1 MATIT
6 PYKIATRTWA
16 NNTMGSAAKFSY
28 STGNDCLIVSDIN
41 QDSSAYLVTPSSNVN
56 GAIPSSY
63 LSNSTKCIKQS
74 DLDEYYKKKYVNVDT
89 TIKYK
94 SNLAAFNAYHIKISC
109 NYCNDMESN
118 SSNPSYPMRTG
129 ILKDLTNN
137 VTITCINKLNNRTIA
152 YTDCSCVL
160 TALPNV
166 TLTKIE
172 AICIDAS
179 NGSSLVNNPSTGAIS
194 NAHFLGYYLKDMYKY
209 YNNGDSSYAYN
220 ITASITPEYG
230 VMYNSPFEPQKYI
243 PTINNV
249 VTSTSDNDLSASISY
264 NCTSEPNIVRPN
276 ALNTWAYTMT
286 VSNITPTVT
295 SSIASYTT
303 LSVDKGDITVN
314 KSWNSSTK
322 TLTITGTVTYT
333 PGAEELSIVPIIDFS
348 YKRTGYTTLN
358 RKIPVNLT
366 QAQFK

>member
-41 QDSSAYLVTPSSNVN
+41 QDSSAYLVTPSSTVN

-74 DLDEYYKKKYVNVDT
+74 DLDEYYKEKYVSVDT

-109 NYCNDMESN
+109 NYCNALENN
-118 SSNPSYPMRTG
+118 SYPNYPMRTG
-129 ILKDLTNN
+129 ILKDLTTN
-137 VTITCINKLNNRTIA
+137 VSIVCSNKLNNRIIA
-152 YTDCSCVL
+152 STDCSCVL
-160 TALPNV
+160 TAAPNNNS
-166 TLTKIE
+166 TKIE
-172 AICIDAS
+172 AICLDAS
-179 NGSSLVNNPSTGAIS
+179 NGASIVGNPTGAIS

-249 VTSTSDNDLSASISY
+249 VTSTSDTNLSASITY
-264 NCTSEPNIVRPN
+264 NCTSGPDIVRPN

-333 PGAEELSIVPIIDFS
+333 PGAEELRIVPIIDFS

-358 RKIPVNLT
+358 RKIPVNVT
-366 QAQFK
+366 NVQIKG